1 MKSKTN
7 YIERP
12 ILTLTQSGLLA
23 ELLRYE
29 RGKVIES
36 TRRHAHHGRGDGFFG
51 NGLTWLLARSRSITA
66 GRRFR
71 RGLGKTSIPRP
82 TWNPPAS

>member
-7 YIERP
+7 YIARP

-29 RGKVIES
+29 RRKVIES
-36 TRRHAHHGRGDGFFG
+36 TRRHAHHERGEGFFG
-51 NGLTWLLARSRSITA
+51 NSLTWLRARARNITA

-71 RGLGKTSIPRP
+71 RGLGKPGIPRP
-82 TWNPPAS
+82 T